1 MAVRIYSLAKEL
13 KLDSKELVELCTR
26 AGIQDKGSALASL
39 DDAEVARIKEFVAGK
54 TKSPERAKAT
64 TDSAA
69 APKAPAVMKRE
80 DYVAPTGA
88 ARQGRPKELGSKAPA
103 PKPAPLG
110 KTSKP
115 ASEQT
120 GTGDQGDQGSP
131 PIQVRPG

>member
-54 TKSPERAKAT
+54 TKSPERSKAT
-64 TDSAA
+64 ADSAA

-88 ARQGRPKELGSKAPA
+88 ARQADQKSLVQRPL
-103 PKPAPLG
+103 L
-110 KTSKP
+110 
-115 ASEQT
+115 Q
-120 GTGDQGDQGSP
+120 SP
-131 PIQVRPG
+131 PHLARLQNLRVNKLERVTKVIKARHQFR